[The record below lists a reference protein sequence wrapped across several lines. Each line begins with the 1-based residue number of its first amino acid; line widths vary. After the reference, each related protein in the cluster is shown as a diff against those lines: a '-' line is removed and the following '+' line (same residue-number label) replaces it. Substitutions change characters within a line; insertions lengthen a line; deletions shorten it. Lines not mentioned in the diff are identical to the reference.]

1 MEKKDFRKDVVKI
14 INTNNDKS
22 NKIFTINKFCKLFWF
37 NSMKLLS
44 INVKKV
50 KNPKNSVILDRI
62 IMKIFFFKNSN
73 IFKNYSI

>member
-1 MEKKDFRKDVVKI
+1 MLV
-14 INTNNDKS
+14 
-22 NKIFTINKFCKLFWF
+22 INKNCKLFWF
-37 NSMKLLS
+37 NSIKLLS

-62 IMKIFFFKNSN
+62 IMKIFFFKNST

>member
-1 MEKKDFRKDVVKI
+1 MKI
-14 INTNNDKS
+14 NNDKS
-22 NKIFTINKFCKLFWF
+22 NKIFTSNKYCKLFWF
-37 NSMKLLS
+37 NSIKLLS